1 MLVKNQLGVRVPGQ
15 FSNLIFSETKRATKR
30 LYSTFPIYFYMQNKH
45 WFFYRLSVP
54 VELRIKQIYIYT
66 SQNFQTQF
74 SQKQIYAISL
84 FLNELWTT
92 LYIRTRKQQLRVTLI
107 VRQRGYRDDKIIKQK
122 VIYLWNNAIY
132 SLVYRYSISW

>member
-1 MLVKNQLGVRVPGQ
+1 MHVQ
-15 FSNLIFSETKRATKR
+15 FSNLIFPETKRATKR
-30 LYSTFPIYFYMQNKH
+30 LHSTFSIYFYMQNKH
-45 WFFYRLSVP
+45 PLCRLSAP

-74 SQKQIYAISL
+74 SRKQIYAISL
-84 FLNELWTT
+84 FLNESWTT

-107 VRQRGYRDDKIIKQK
+107 VRQRGYRNDKIIKQR

-132 SLVYRYSISW
+132 SLVYRYFISW